1 MTVSSLAYS
10 SFKIVQLRTLYQTYL
25 EVISKYPHIS
35 VESQRYTELYKER
48 RPPANAWFLDHNIL
62 PQEILERT
70 PEIRQQFDA
79 LGTRDCAGCRRSLH
93 QDSFRDSFAMTWTL
107 RLGEHGRLC
116 YTCQGARRS
125 NASRIMYT

>member
-79 LGTRDCAGCRRSLH
+79 LGTRDCLSGPNAYNRFDECASYLQLLAAHVEAGG
-93 QDSFRDSFAMTWTL
+93 SFL
-107 RLGEHGRLC
+107 
-116 YTCQGARRS
+116 
-125 NASRIMYT
+125 